1 MLAAAHDHFEY
12 ATLIA
17 GLAVALGTFAAAG
30 VALFGPAWSR
40 RRRQPALGI
49 ELDGLDEAIV
59 LKRDPSV
66 QRVTL
71 RLDNAEGR
79 DRAEEVEVYVDV
91 GWEFEPSAMLP
102 LAEQELLPFGDPRDP
117 SPPPTSKHV
126 APGFSR
132 WLPLLLL
139 GDAATLARDCGLDP
153 DIDSMPDGCVGAVAI
168 ARLKRERAWL
178 IADQEYFV
186 TITATGANFD
196 AVACSGRFILEVSD
210 MEFSDVGDL
219 RSIEVRWT
227 QPLKIVKRRDA
238 PTRLA
243 AAP

>member
-30 VALFGPAWSR
+30 VALFGPAWTR
-40 RRRQPALGI
+40 RRRRPVLSL
-49 ELDGLDEAIV
+49 ELDGFDEAVV
-59 LKRDPSV
+59 LKSEPCV
-66 QRVTL
+66 QRTTL
-71 RLDNAEGR
+71 RLDNAEGH
-79 DRAEEVEVYVDV
+79 DRAEQVEVYVDV

-102 LAEQELLPFGDPRDP
+102 LAEQELLPFGDPRDS
-117 SPPPTSKHV
+117 SPPPTSQHV

-139 GDAATLARDCGLDP
+139 GDATALARDCGDNAASVP
-153 DIDSMPDGCVGAVAI
+153 EGCVGAVAV

-178 IADQEYFV
+178 LADQEYFV

-196 AVACSGRFILEVSD
+196 AIAYAGSFILEVSD
-210 MEFSDVGDL
+210 MEFNDVGDL
-219 RSIEVRWT
+219 RSIEVKWT
-227 QPLKIVKRRDA
+227 RPLKLVERRES

>member
-17 GLAVALGTFAAAG
+17 ALVVALGTFAAAAVG
-30 VALFGPAWSR
+30 LFGPAWN
-40 RRRQPALGI
+40 RRQRRPALSI
-49 ELDGLDEAIV
+49 ELDGFDEAIV

-66 QRVTL
+66 QRATL
-71 RLDNAEGR
+71 RLDNAEGC
-79 DRAEEVEVYVDV
+79 DRAQEVEVYVDV

-102 LAEQELLPFGDPRDP
+102 LAEQELLPFGDPRDLP
-117 SPPPTSKHV
+117 PPPTSKHV

-139 GDAATLARDCGLDP
+139 GDAPTLARDCGLKP
-153 DIDSMPDGCVGAVAI
+153 DDDSVPDGCVGAVAI
-168 ARLKRERAWL
+168 ARIKREPSWL
-178 IADQEYFV
+178 LADRQYFV

-196 AVACSGRFILEVSD
+196 AIAYSGSFVLEVSD

-219 RSIEVRWT
+219 RSIAVRWT
-227 QPLKIVKRRDA
+227 RPLKKMQRRES